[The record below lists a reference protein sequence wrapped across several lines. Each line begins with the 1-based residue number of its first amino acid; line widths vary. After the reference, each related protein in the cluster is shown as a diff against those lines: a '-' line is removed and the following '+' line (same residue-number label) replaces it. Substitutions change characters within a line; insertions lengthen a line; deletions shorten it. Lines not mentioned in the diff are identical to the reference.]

1 MIGLLPAFALMTTLA
16 VLALL
21 WPVFRRPRAASRER
35 FEIEVYRDQLAEIER
50 DRERGIIGAEEARA
64 GRVEIERRLLRVAGI
79 DPEAPAEPT
88 SVQRLPIIVAAL
100 LIPTLAAGLYAA
112 LGSPQTPD
120 EPLALR
126 QDREPQPTGQPNVQE
141 MVASLEARLA
151 ATPDDL
157 DGWLMLARSRAVL
170 GNTTGSVE
178 AYRHALTLAADD
190 PRAIGGLGE
199 ALTAAADGIVTPE
212 AKSEFVRLAE
222 VDPQDPRA
230 AFYLGWA
237 DSQAGDEQAALKRWS
252 DLLAAT
258 PADAPWK
265 PRVVEAVRGAATAL
279 NLDPDK
285 VLAAIPVPP
294 AKPQPTAA
302 DVANA
307 ADMSPEARTAMIRGM
322 VDKLQARMDADG
334 SDVEGWLRLAQSR
347 EVLGEPDR
355 ALATFQQALK
365 LHPDDPELLKGYGRI
380 LLGPVREDTGLPE
393 VTDLANDQFSKAAKL
408 EPDDPESLWYLG
420 VRALQDG
427 RTGDARSAW
436 QKVLA
441 RIDPSQPGYQDLKS
455 RLDSLGG

>member
-1 MIGLLPAFALMTTLA
+1 MIGLLPAFALLTTLA

-21 WPVFRRPRAASRER
+21 WPVFRRPRATPRES

-50 DRERGIIGAEEARA
+50 DRERGIIGADEARA
-64 GRVEIERRLLRVAGI
+64 GRVEIERRLLRIAGSGT
-79 DPEAPAEPT
+79 EAAAVEA
-88 SVQRLPIIVAAL
+88 SGQRLPIIVAAL

-126 QDREPQPTGQPNVQE
+126 QDREPQPSGQPNVQE

-151 ATPDDL
+151 KSPDDL

-170 GNTTGSVE
+170 GNTAGSVE

-237 DSQAGDEQAALKRWS
+237 DSQAGDDQAALQRWR
-252 DLLAAT
+252 DLLAVS
-258 PADAPWK
+258 PAEAPWR
-265 PRVVEAVRGAATAL
+265 PRVVEAVRGAASAL
-279 NLDPDK
+279 SLDPDK
-285 VLAAIPVPP
+285 VLAEIPVPAANP
-294 AKPQPTAA
+294 KPTAA
-302 DVANA
+302 DVAN
-307 ADMSPEARTAMIRGM
+307 MTPEARTAMIRGM

-355 ALATFQQALK
+355 ALATFQQALQ
-365 LHPDDPELLKGYGRI
+365 LHPNEPELIKGYGRA
-380 LLGPVREDTGLPE
+380 LLGPVRDDTGLPA
-393 VTDLANDQFSKAAKL
+393 VTDAANDQFSKAAAL
-408 EPDDPESLWYLG
+408 QPDDPEILWYSG

-427 RTGDARSAW
+427 RPADARSAW
-436 QKVLA
+436 QKLLA
-441 RIDPSQPGYQDLKS
+441 QIDPNRPEYRDIKS

>member
-21 WPVFRRPRAASRER
+21 WPVFRRPRATPRES

-50 DRERGIIGAEEARA
+50 DRERGIIGTEEARA
-64 GRVEIERRLLRVAGI
+64 GRVEIERRLLRVAGSG
-79 DPEAPAEPT
+79 DEAPAAPT
-88 SVQRLPIIVAAL
+88 SGQRLPIIVAAL

-178 AYRHALTLAADD
+178 AYRQALALAADD

-279 NLDPDK
+279 NLDADK

-365 LHPDDPELLKGYGRI
+365 LHPEDPELLKGYGRI

-408 EPDDPESLWYLG
+408 KPDDPESLWYLG